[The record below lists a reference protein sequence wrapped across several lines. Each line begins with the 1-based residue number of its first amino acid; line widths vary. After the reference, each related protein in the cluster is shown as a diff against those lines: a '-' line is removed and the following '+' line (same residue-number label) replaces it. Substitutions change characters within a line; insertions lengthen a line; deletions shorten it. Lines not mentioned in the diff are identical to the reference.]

1 MIDRGLLDQAIAELG
16 NNPEQRDA
24 IFEKGHCVVLAGP
37 GSGKT
42 KTLTIA
48 MARALIEDVREPRGI
63 ACITYNNECAIELE
77 ERLAILGI
85 EASDSVFIGTVHS
98 FALSQVIVPYARCVL
113 RELQPGFLVA
123 TREQCRQSVESAYQ
137 VAVGGDER
145 PHQRW
150 QFAEDKRRRYVD
162 RTLPAW
168 EERTPELT
176 RFIEAYEADLRRQ
189 NFIDFDDMPLLAFRM
204 IQAHPWIQRSL
215 WAKFP
220 ILFVDE
226 YQDLGHA
233 LHELVLK
240 LCFESNIRLFAV
252 GDLDQSIY
260 GFTGANPELLRSIVD
275 RDDVR
280 DIHLRFNYRSGT
292 KIIDAS
298 MAALGEEREYV
309 AADGAA
315 EGVIHF
321 RGVDGY
327 LDSLGEH
334 LTASIIPDLQNR
346 GVSLEEIAVL
356 YRNAEHGNY
365 VAIAALAA
373 NLPFVRSDKQALV
386 KRNSR
391 LSRWIEACSV
401 WVTAGWK
408 DATPPFSRLLREA
421 VRMVTG
427 GGASRDEIRRIEYEL
442 ITFLQSG
449 IAQPHN
455 ANSWLKA
462 LRAEV
467 IKPWMLRSRTPDTEW
482 SAIDEMIAQTE
493 PQAPHGNMSLAHFSG
508 RIEGSGRLNLSTL
521 HSAKGREFD
530 AVILFAMNDDIIPT
544 YGEQANARKLAEV
557 RRLFYVGV
565 TRARKE
571 LYLLFSKGQHSPW
584 VKDLYDRS
592 HAN

>member
-1 MIDRGLLDQAIAELG
+1 
-16 NNPEQRDA
+16 
-24 IFEKGHCVVLAGP
+24 
-37 GSGKT
+37 
-42 KTLTIA
+42 
-48 MARALIEDVREPRGI
+48 
-63 ACITYNNECAIELE
+63 
-77 ERLAILGI
+77 
-85 EASDSVFIGTVHS
+85 
-98 FALSQVIVPYARCVL
+98 
-113 RELQPGFLVA
+113 
-123 TREQCRQSVESAYQ
+123 
-137 VAVGGDER
+137 
-145 PHQRW
+145 
-150 QFAEDKRRRYVD
+150 
-162 RTLPAW
+162 
-168 EERTPELT
+168 
-176 RFIEAYEADLRRQ
+176 
-189 NFIDFDDMPLLAFRM
+189 
-204 IQAHPWIQRSL
+204 L

-449 IAQPHN
+449 IDQPHN

-493 PQAPHGNMSLAHFSG
+493 PQAAHGNMSLAHFSG

-544 YGEQANARKLAEV
+544 YSEQANVRRLAEV

>member
-1 MIDRGLLDQAIAELG
+1 
-16 NNPEQRDA
+16 
-24 IFEKGHCVVLAGP
+24 
-37 GSGKT
+37 
-42 KTLTIA
+42 
-48 MARALIEDVREPRGI
+48 
-63 ACITYNNECAIELE
+63 
-77 ERLAILGI
+77 
-85 EASDSVFIGTVHS
+85 
-98 FALSQVIVPYARCVL
+98 
-113 RELQPGFLVA
+113 
-123 TREQCRQSVESAYQ
+123 
-137 VAVGGDER
+137 
-145 PHQRW
+145 
-150 QFAEDKRRRYVD
+150 
-162 RTLPAW
+162 
-168 EERTPELT
+168 
-176 RFIEAYEADLRRQ
+176 
-189 NFIDFDDMPLLAFRM
+189 
-204 IQAHPWIQRSL
+204 
-215 WAKFP
+215 
-220 ILFVDE
+220 
-226 YQDLGHA
+226 
-233 LHELVLK
+233 
-240 LCFESNIRLFAV
+240 
-252 GDLDQSIY
+252 
-260 GFTGANPELLRSIVD
+260 
-275 RDDVR
+275 
-280 DIHLRFNYRSGT
+280 
-292 KIIDAS
+292 

-346 GVSLEEIAVL
+346 GVPLEEIAVL

-391 LSRWIEACSV
+391 LSRWIEACSI

-427 GGASRDEIRRIEYEL
+427 GGASRDEIRRIECEL

-449 IAQPHN
+449 IDQHHN

-493 PQAPHGNMSLAHFSG
+493 PQAPHGNMSLTHFSG

-521 HSAKGREFD
+521 HSAKGREDGRATLSFFRGYRVGKTPSPAPPD
-530 AVILFAMNDDIIPT
+530 SVGRLYFKGDGEDFYEGPTWSSESVTFTYKHTFKLGRLSDSVAAMFMGAFAPSAQIQIKYTLYTDGSYEMNLSGSALPNQSFYINCRRQRHWDMSTVLEDGIRSFIYAGRCKTAPLRR
-544 YGEQANARKLAEV
+544 GEI
-557 RRLFYVGV
+557 Y
-565 TRARKE
+565 
-571 LYLLFSKGQHSPW
+571 P
-584 VKDLYDRS
+584 
-592 HAN
+592 